1 LKTFSR
7 KAGGEMGW
15 GRLSEK
21 TKNSNFIHNLHLKFK
36 TLDIKSRVF

>member
-21 TKNSNFIHNLHLKFK
+21 TKNSNFNISGSEYRTIRQRAQL
-36 TLDIKSRVF
+36 